1 MERLECD
8 RMFVAVMEIGSF
20 SGAAQRL
27 GMSGGQA
34 SKLISKL
41 ERDLGVQ
48 LFKRSTRSIIGSHPL
63 ILIPLKKCVLMDL

>member
-41 ERDLGVQ
+41 ERDLGV
-48 LFKRSTRSIIGSHPL
+48 T
-63 ILIPLKKCVLMDL
+63 V